1 MKLRTYFFMV
11 MMTLSLLGCSSTKID
26 PKAEALSKTNYTYE
40 KNGVKLFVRSS
51 KNLNLV
57 NGRQYTLALTIVQVN
72 SLKAATAL
80 LKKEDVLNDLVIGK
94 PATDPAIIATDRL
107 IISPEANEWVRLM
120 RRTDTQAIVIFASYF
135 DAMLEKKVR
144 QFAIPVEIDSSGYIF
159 KSYTANVVPLQLI
172 VDLAD
177 TSINEIR
184 AIDKTDDIE
193 DPLDTKT
200 RRSKSQKKSE
210 APPLTTNKVLA
221 L

>member
-1 MKLRTYFFMV
+1 MKLRIYLFMV
-11 MMTLSLLGCSSTKID
+11 VMTLSLLGCSSTKID
-26 PKAEALSKTNYTYE
+26 PKAEALSKTNYTYD

-57 NGRQYTLALTIVQVN
+57 NSKQYTLALTIVQVN
-72 SLKAATAL
+72 SLKAATTL

-94 PATDPAIIATDRL
+94 TVTDPSIIATDRL

-120 RRTDTQAIVIFASYF
+120 RRTDTQAIVIFASYY

-159 KSYTANVVPLQLI
+159 KTYTANVVPLQLI

-184 AIDKTDDIE
+184 AIDKNDDIE

-210 APPLTTNKVLA
+210 APPLTTNKVLT

>member
-1 MKLRTYFFMV
+1 MV
-11 MMTLSLLGCSSTKID
+11 VMTLSLLGCSSTKID
-26 PKAEALSKTNYTYE
+26 PKAEALSKTNYTYD

-57 NGRQYTLALTIVQVN
+57 NSKQYTLALTIVQVN
-72 SLKAATAL
+72 SLKAATTL

-94 PATDPAIIATDRL
+94 TVTDPSIIATDRL

-120 RRTDTQAIVIFASYF
+120 RRTDTQAIVIFASYY

-159 KSYTANVVPLQLI
+159 KTYTANVVPLQLI

-184 AIDKTDDIE
+184 AIDKNDDIE

-210 APPLTTNKVLA
+210 APPLTTNKVLT

>member
-1 MKLRTYFFMV
+1 MKLRTYLFMV

-40 KNGVKLFVRSS
+40 KNGVRLFVRSS

-57 NGRQYTLALTIVQVN
+57 NGKQYTLALTIVQVN
-72 SLKAATAL
+72 SLKAATTL

-144 QFAIPVEIDSSGYIF
+144 QFAIPVEVDSSGYIF
-159 KSYTANVVPLQLI
+159 KSYSANVLPLQLI

-184 AIDKTDDIE
+184 AVDKNDDIE

>member
-1 MKLRTYFFMV
+1 MKLRTYLFMV

-193 DPLDTKT
+193 DPLDTKA

>member
-1 MKLRTYFFMV
+1 MKLRTYLFMA

-26 PKAEALSKTNYTYE
+26 PKAEALSKTNYIYD
-40 KNGVKLFVRSS
+40 KNGIKLFVRSS

-57 NGRQYTLALTIVQVN
+57 KSKQYTLALTIVQVN
-72 SLKAATAL
+72 SIKAATTL

-94 PATDPAIIATDRL
+94 AVADPSIIATDRL

-184 AIDKTDDIE
+184 AIDKNDDIE

-210 APPLTTNKVLA
+210 APPLTSNKVLT

>member
-1 MKLRTYFFMV
+1 MKLRTYLFMV

-40 KNGVKLFVRSS
+40 KNGVRLFVRSS

-57 NGRQYTLALTIVQVN
+57 NGKQYTLALTIVQVN
-72 SLKAATAL
+72 SLKAATTL

-94 PATDPAIIATDRL
+94 AATDPTIIATDRL

-144 QFAIPVEIDSSGYIF
+144 QFAIPVEVDSSGYIF
-159 KSYTANVVPLQLI
+159 KSYSANVLPLQLI

-184 AIDKTDDIE
+184 AVDKNDDIE

>member
-1 MKLRTYFFMV
+1 MKLRIYLFMV
-11 MMTLSLLGCSSTKID
+11 VMTLSLLGCSSTKID
-26 PKAEALSKTNYTYE
+26 PKAEALSKTNYTYD

-57 NGRQYTLALTIVQVN
+57 NSKQYTLALTIVQVN
-72 SLKAATAL
+72 SLKAATTL

-94 PATDPAIIATDRL
+94 TVSDSSIIATDRL

-120 RRTDTQAIVIFASYF
+120 RRTDTQAIVIFASYY

-159 KSYTANVVPLQLI
+159 KTYTANVVPLQLI

-184 AIDKTDDIE
+184 AIDKNDDIE

-210 APPLTTNKVLA
+210 APPLTTNKVLT

>member
-1 MKLRTYFFMV
+1 MV

-184 AIDKTDDIE
+184 AIEKNDDIE

-210 APPLTTNKVLA
+210 APPLTTNKVLG

>member
-1 MKLRTYFFMV
+1 MKLRTYLFMV
-11 MMTLSLLGCSSTKID
+11 MMILSLLGCSSTKID
-26 PKAEALSKTNYTYE
+26 PKAEALSKTNYTYD

-57 NGRQYTLALTIVQVN
+57 NSKQYTLALTIVQVN
-72 SLKAATAL
+72 SLKAATTL

-94 PATDPAIIATDRL
+94 TVTDPSIIATDRL

-120 RRTDTQAIVIFASYF
+120 RRTDTQAIVIFASYY

-159 KSYTANVVPLQLI
+159 KTYTANVVPLQLI

-184 AIDKTDDIE
+184 AIDKNDDIE

-210 APPLTTNKVLA
+210 APPLTTNKVLT

>member
-1 MKLRTYFFMV
+1 MKLRTYLFMV

-72 SLKAATAL
+72 SLKAATVL

-184 AIDKTDDIE
+184 AIEKNDDIE

-210 APPLTTNKVLA
+210 APPLTTNKVLG

>member
-184 AIDKTDDIE
+184 AIDKNDDIE

-200 RRSKSQKKSE
+200 RKSKSPKKSE

>member
-1 MKLRTYFFMV
+1 MKLRIYLFMV
-11 MMTLSLLGCSSTKID
+11 VMTLSLLGCSSTKID
-26 PKAEALSKTNYTYE
+26 PKAEALSKTNYTYD

-57 NGRQYTLALTIVQVN
+57 NSKQYTLALTIVQVN
-72 SLKAATAL
+72 SLKAATTL

-94 PATDPAIIATDRL
+94 TVTDPSIIATDRL

-120 RRTDTQAIVIFASYF
+120 RRTDTQAIVIFASYY
-135 DAMLEKKVR
+135 DSMLEKKVR

-159 KSYTANVVPLQLI
+159 KTYTANVVPLQLI

-184 AIDKTDDIE
+184 AIDKNDDIE

-210 APPLTTNKVLA
+210 APPLTTNKVLT

>member
-1 MKLRTYFFMV
+1 MV

-184 AIDKTDDIE
+184 AIEKTDDIE

>member
-1 MKLRTYFFMV
+1 
-11 MMTLSLLGCSSTKID
+11 
-26 PKAEALSKTNYTYE
+26 
-40 KNGVKLFVRSS
+40 
-51 KNLNLV
+51 
-57 NGRQYTLALTIVQVN
+57 LALTIVQVN
-72 SLKAATAL
+72 SLKAATTL

-94 PATDPAIIATDRL
+94 TVTDSSIIATDRL

-120 RRTDTQAIVIFASYF
+120 RRTDTQAIVIFASYY

-159 KSYTANVVPLQLI
+159 KTYTANVVPLQLI

-184 AIDKTDDIE
+184 AIDKNDDIE

-210 APPLTTNKVLA
+210 APPLTTNKVLT

>member
-1 MKLRTYFFMV
+1 MKLRTYLFMV

-40 KNGVKLFVRSS
+40 KNGVRLFVRSS

-72 SLKAATAL
+72 SLKAATTL

-159 KSYTANVVPLQLI
+159 KSYTANVLPLQLI

-184 AIDKTDDIE
+184 AIEKTDDIE

>member
-1 MKLRTYFFMV
+1 MV

-72 SLKAATAL
+72 SLKAATVL

-184 AIDKTDDIE
+184 AIEKNDDIE

-210 APPLTTNKVLA
+210 APPLTTNKVLG

>member
-1 MKLRTYFFMV
+1 
-11 MMTLSLLGCSSTKID
+11 MTLSLLGCSSTKID

-184 AIDKTDDIE
+184 AIEKNDDIE

-210 APPLTTNKVLA
+210 APPMTTNKVLG
-221 L
+221 LW

>member
-1 MKLRTYFFMV
+1 
-11 MMTLSLLGCSSTKID
+11 MTLSLLGCSSTKID
-26 PKAEALSKTNYTYE
+26 PKAEALSKTNYTYD

-57 NGRQYTLALTIVQVN
+57 NSKQYTLALTIVQVN
-72 SLKAATAL
+72 SLKAATTL

-94 PATDPAIIATDRL
+94 TVTDPSIIATDRL

-120 RRTDTQAIVIFASYF
+120 RRTDTQAIVIFASYY

-159 KSYTANVVPLQLI
+159 KTYTANVVPLQLI

-184 AIDKTDDIE
+184 AIDKNDDIE

-210 APPLTTNKVLA
+210 APPLTTNKVLT
-221 L
+221 LW

>member
-1 MKLRTYFFMV
+1 MKLRTYLFMV

-184 AIDKTDDIE
+184 AIEKNDDIE

-210 APPLTTNKVLA
+210 APPMTTNKVLG

>member
-1 MKLRTYFFMV
+1 MV

>member
-1 MKLRTYFFMV
+1 MV
-11 MMTLSLLGCSSTKID
+11 VMTLSLLGCSSTKID
-26 PKAEALSKTNYTYE
+26 PKAEALSKTNYSYE

-57 NGRQYTLALTIVQVN
+57 NSKQYTLALTIVQVN
-72 SLKAATAL
+72 SLKAATTL

-94 PATDPAIIATDRL
+94 TVTDPSIIATDRL

-120 RRTDTQAIVIFASYF
+120 RRTDTQAIVIFASYY

-159 KSYTANVVPLQLI
+159 KTYTANVVPLQLI

-184 AIDKTDDIE
+184 AIDKNDDIE

-210 APPLTTNKVLA
+210 APPLTTNKVLT

>member
-1 MKLRTYFFMV
+1 MKLRTYLFMV

-184 AIDKTDDIE
+184 AIEKTDDIE

-210 APPLTTNKVLA
+210 APPQTTNKVLA

>member
-1 MKLRTYFFMV
+1 MKLRTYLFMV

>member
-1 MKLRTYFFMV
+1 MKLRTYLFMV

-184 AIDKTDDIE
+184 AIEKTDDIE